1 MLVVRHQHMYLV
13 LVKVVILFLK
23 MMVVGKLLVHAM
35 NHMILSIV
43 FLMASQLMKSKNMFK
58 PLLMQLSVL

>member
-1 MLVVRHQHMYLV
+1 MYLV